1 MHPDDDQTSKPKL
14 AKVEAL
20 PLLRMDP
27 ATQRA
32 VARTG
37 KRPLCSCLDAQYTN
51 NRWRELKLHRK
62 EQDTTSDAWKRLL
75 KIIERCASDGEEIF
89 EPGAKFEWEDWIKI
103 TTLPATIAK
112 LTRVK
117 ELRLYGSNLVC
128 IPPEI
133 GEMERLEVFDIYTS
147 YRLHWLPFEITRCV
161 NLRSSRISTRALY
174 GNYKYRPPFP
184 RLPSLEAGNSLPKRC
199 SVCRGAL
206 GPQNTIQVWI
216 TLRIATDV
224 VPLLVHACSKRCV
237 DALPTPPVGY
247 VDRAHKG
254 GLGLAQPPGSD
265 FLP

>member
-1 MHPDDDQTSKPKL
+1 MHPDDDQNSKPKL

-133 GEMERLEVFDIYTS
+133 GEMERIEKTETVRDVPGQPEVA
-147 YRLHWLPFEITRCV
+147 RCHHAPSGH
-161 NLRSSRISTRALY
+161 RSVSQAVAQI
-174 GNYKYRPPFP
+174 RPRFT
-184 RLPSLEAGNSLPKRC
+184 AK
-199 SVCRGAL
+199 
-206 GPQNTIQVWI
+206 
-216 TLRIATDV
+216 
-224 VPLLVHACSKRCV
+224 
-237 DALPTPPVGY
+237 
-247 VDRAHKG
+247 
-254 GLGLAQPPGSD
+254 
-265 FLP
+265 